1 MKKVKFYSRKHKTL
15 FIHIP
20 KTGGSTIRSYL
31 INDFDRIFEAPPK
44 HMYDFS
50 FAFVRNP
57 FTRFCSALS
66 MFKHGSAWV
75 KNQDKY
81 LSVDKVISILEDES
95 ISHDNIASDFNQYLK
110 HHMIPMTHPY
120 NCIDLAGKTYK
131 FEEYSD
137 AYKDISDRLGIC
149 KPEKQ
154 INKSKCDLDYK
165 EILSKDQ
172 IKKIEEIFKDD
183 FEAFNY

>member
-1 MKKVKFYSRKHKTL
+1 MKKVKFLSRKYKTL

-20 KTGGSTIRSYL
+20 KTGGSTIKSYM
-31 INDFDRIFEAPPK
+31 IKDWSRIFDAPPR

-66 MFKHGSAWV
+66 MFKHGSIWV
-75 KNQDKY
+75 KNQDKD
-81 LSVDKVISILEDES
+81 LSVDKAISILEDES
-95 ISHDNIASDFNQYLK
+95 IGYDNIASDFNQYLK

-120 NCIDLAGKTYK
+120 NCIDLAEKIYK

-137 AYKDISDRLGIC
+137 AYKDISDRLGID

-154 INKSKCDLDYK
+154 INKSRFNLDYK
-165 EILSKDQ
+165 KVLSKDQ